1 MMNIQSFGKAL
12 AGAVLIA
19 AAALHTGPAAAAQ
32 AHGDTLDPPGEK
44 IRITYLLF
52 SGRPNPTVTVAPG
65 RVYEVVAK
73 ELAGARATGT
83 ALKSGD
89 EPSVLGYN
97 GILLEQI
104 SADGRISRHVVK
116 GSRLRI
122 ESESDSRAVTTT
134 SSAAKGLEAAL
145 LSIGQSHGALDPG
158 LLAFIAKSAQP

>member
-1 MMNIQSFGKAL
+1 MITIESFGRVL
-12 AGAVLIA
+12 AGACLM
-19 AAALHTGPAAAAQ
+19 AALYAGSAAAAQ
-32 AHGDTLDPPGEK
+32 PGTAALDPPGEK

-52 SGRPNPTVTVAPG
+52 SGRPNPAVTVAPG

-73 ELAGARATGT
+73 QLAAARATGA

-89 EPSVLGYN
+89 ESSVLGYN

-116 GSRLRI
+116 GDRLRI
-122 ESESDSRAVTTT
+122 ESETDSRAVTTA

>member
-12 AGAVLIA
+12 AVVLLM
-19 AAALHTGPAAAAQ
+19 AAALHIGPAAAQ
-32 AHGDTLDPPGEK
+32 ESKTLDPPGEK

-65 RVYEVVAK
+65 RVYEVVTK
-73 ELAGARATGT
+73 ELLGARATGT
-83 ALKSGD
+83 ALKDGD
-89 EPSVLGYN
+89 GPSVLGYN

-104 SADGRISRHVVK
+104 SADGKISRHVVK

-122 ESESDSRAVTTT
+122 ESESDSRAVITA

-145 LSIGQSHGALDPG
+145 LSIGQSYGVLDPG
-158 LLAFIAKSAQP
+158 LLAFIAKSTRP

>member
-12 AGAVLIA
+12 ASAVLM
-19 AAALHTGPAAAAQ
+19 AAALHIGPAAAAQ
-32 AHGDTLDPPGEK
+32 PHADRLEPPGEK

-65 RVYEVVAK
+65 RVYEVVTK
-73 ELAGARATGT
+73 ELASARATGA

-89 EPSVLGYN
+89 EPSALGYN

-122 ESESDSRAVTTT
+122 ESESDSRAVITA
-134 SSAAKGLEAAL
+134 SNAAKGLEAAL
-145 LSIGQSHGALDPG
+145 LSIGQSYGALDPG